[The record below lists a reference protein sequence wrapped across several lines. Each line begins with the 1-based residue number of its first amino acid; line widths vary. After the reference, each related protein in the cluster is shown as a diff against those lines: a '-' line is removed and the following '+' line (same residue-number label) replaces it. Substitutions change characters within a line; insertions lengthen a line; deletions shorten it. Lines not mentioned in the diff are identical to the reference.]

1 MDTKKVISRKN
12 LPTRMPLLGTIVYAT
27 ALDYWNAP
35 QWAWGAVGLL
45 IVVAW
50 IGWGLS
56 KVREE
61 KQDDIFE
68 TPPRV
73 EVEKKFK
80 EKLNKAINAQ
90 DESKP

>member
-1 MDTKKVISRKN
+1 MEIKKVINSKN
-12 LPTRMPLLGTIVYAT
+12 LPSRMPLLGTIVYAT

-50 IGWGLS
+50 IGWIVA

-61 KQDDIFE
+61 EQDDIFE
-68 TPPRV
+68 TPQKV
-73 EVEKKFK
+73 ATKSKFK
-80 EKLNKAINAQ
+80 EKLKEAMDAS
-90 DESKP
+90 DRARA